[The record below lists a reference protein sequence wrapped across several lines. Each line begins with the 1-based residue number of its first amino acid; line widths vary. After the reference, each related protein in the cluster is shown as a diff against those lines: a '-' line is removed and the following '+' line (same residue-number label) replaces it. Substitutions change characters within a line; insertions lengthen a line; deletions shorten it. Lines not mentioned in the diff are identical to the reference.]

1 LTNHLTS
8 CPLCQ
13 SAGFRPLGNSY
24 THASLCRCGNCS
36 FVFAAAIPTPEELST
51 HYNSY
56 RRNNTFSDITR
67 KRYLELL
74 AQLAPLRKHN
84 KLLDVGCGDGYFLET
99 AKAQGWEVYGT
110 EFTTDAV
117 DICRAKG
124 ITMFQGTIHDVP
136 VDMEFDVITTFE
148 VIEHINNGPQFAERA
163 FSLLRPGGLIY
174 FTTPNF
180 NSLSRRRLKGNW
192 RIIDYPEHLSYYTP
206 KTITRLL
213 TDKGFV
219 KQKLTTTG
227 MSMQS
232 RSDYRKAIET
242 GNLLPDEMLREKIE
256 KRFYMR
262 WLKNM
267 VNSLLTLT
275 GSGDTLKGFFVK
287 PAR

>member
-1 LTNHLTS
+1 MTNHLTS